1 MNNNRTPEESSAVER
16 TIRESRTVEPR
27 IRTRCPSCGNE
38 TLFVPEHGLLTCSW
52 IQCREP
58 AAINDSAKRESNAYR
73 EGFEAGAKEMREK
86 CAKVAQDHDSFEGDD
101 IESEINV
108 LPLPT
113 PTTKGGA

>member
-1 MNNNRTPEESSAVER
+1 MQMTNRSPEESSA
-16 TIRESRTVEPR
+16 VEPR

-58 AAINDSAKRESNAYR
+58 AAINDAAKRESNAYR

-86 CAKVAQDHDSFEGDD
+86 CIGIADD
-101 IESEINV
+101 EDPTGIIVREINRIV
-108 LPLPT
+108 LPT
-113 PTTKGGA
+113 PTTKG